1 MGKRGGLGGK
11 EGRTRRGRGAD
22 KEGKRGSSGKNGK
35 ILEEREEGR
44 KETGRR
50 REEGGKTSVMVRLIS
65 VTSKTKASSP
75 ALAQIARNKQRSSFH
90 PQQLMSSSSVL
101 ATSALSPLR
110 ASFLVCTCVLFAAHS
125 LLLKS

>member
-1 MGKRGGLGGK
+1 MESQRRDQERKKGGLGGK

-50 REEGGKTSVMVRLIS
+50 REDECRGS
-65 VTSKTKASSP
+65 
-75 ALAQIARNKQRSSFH
+75 LAQRDGEDKGAIVGAR
-90 PQQLMSSSSVL
+90 
-101 ATSALSPLR
+101 ADR
-110 ASFLVCTCVLFAAHS
+110 AQ
-125 LLLKS
+125 